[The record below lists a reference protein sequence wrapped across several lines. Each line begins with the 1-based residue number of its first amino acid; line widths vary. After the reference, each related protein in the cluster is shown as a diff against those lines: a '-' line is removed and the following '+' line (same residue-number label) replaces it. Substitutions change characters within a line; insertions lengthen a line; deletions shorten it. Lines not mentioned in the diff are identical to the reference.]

1 MARSFLA
8 TSPSLAWFSIR
19 YECNWRVGMRN
30 RTTNKRQNST
40 VVIHPNSPFEL
51 IEGMAEIKEWYQE
64 EFPTDELG
72 AEINP
77 TVTFED
83 LKENLPNVYDCLG
96 VSDSFVRERVFTKL
110 ANLLSVGYDEIYY
123 EWLNN
128 D

>member
-1 MARSFLA
+1 
-8 TSPSLAWFSIR
+8 
-19 YECNWRVGMRN
+19 
-30 RTTNKRQNST
+30 
-40 VVIHPNSPFEL
+40 
-51 IEGMAEIKEWYQE
+51 MAEIKEWYQE

-96 VSDSFVRERVFTKL
+96 VSDSLVRERVFTKL